1 MLLWRPP
8 SCDCQNATL
17 MYRFAHLFA
26 AGRRGDWNEWICW
39 FTHTVRRQQ
48 LIGFVIQWPVNIV
61 FLKVNWLRK
70 QAALRIECTG
80 GCSLL
85 GFESQGLR
93 KWAWDGS
100 SCPGWCSCCDR
111 GTRSLEVHCLHVLT
125 VVSAWWGFFGCSSL
139 KDFGGRR
146 QALSCEITAP
156 KPKLFGLPNSWT
168 RS

>member
-1 MLLWRPP
+1 MKASQLWL
-8 SCDCQNATL
+8 SNATL

-39 FTHTVRRQQ
+39 FTHTARRQQ
-48 LIGFVIQWPVNIV
+48 LIGFVIQWLVNIV

-70 QAALRIECTG
+70 RAAFRIECTG
-80 GCSLL
+80 GYSLL
-85 GFESQGLR
+85 GFGSQVLR
-93 KWAWDGS
+93 KWAWD
-100 SCPGWCSCCDR
+100 R
-111 GTRSLEVHCLHVLT
+111 GAPALAGAALVTEGQEALRSIACTFLLWYQHNGV
-125 VVSAWWGFFGCSSL
+125 FFGCSSL

-156 KPKLFGLPNSWT
+156 KTKLFGLPNSWA